1 MIILNDKI
9 FVYFIMDNKKILGG
23 VLIFILFML
32 LFRKSRNSYTT
43 TTTTVTK
50 TINPNVAQRNVA
62 RRNIN
67 PYKAQ
72 YYN

>member
-1 MIILNDKI
+1 
-9 FVYFIMDNKKILGG
+9 MDNKKILGG

-32 LFRKSRNSYTT
+32 LFRSSRNYGTT
-43 TTTTVTK
+43 TTTTKVVT
-50 TINPNVAQRNVA
+50 TYPQYHRNVRGPNPNYHPNA
-62 RRNIN
+62 N

>member
-1 MIILNDKI
+1 
-9 FVYFIMDNKKILGG
+9 MDNKKILGG

-32 LFRKSRNSYTT
+32 LFRSLRNHISTTT

-50 TINPNVAQRNVA
+50 SPFPYSYYHRKVVSNPNYHPNA
-62 RRNIN
+62 N
-67 PYKAQ
+67 PYKGQ